1 MEMRIE
7 DELRESI
14 LNKNEII
21 EWLDE
26 HIDQLESNPEYET
39 KHETW
44 YGMLNYAKHD
54 RRLLELALNEIN
66 ELKGRSQRY

>member
-1 MEMRIE
+1 MRIE
-7 DELRESI
+7 DQLREAI
-14 LNKNEII
+14 LENNETI

-26 HIDQLESNPEYET
+26 HIDQLESDREYET

-44 YGMLNYAKHD
+44 YGMLNYAKYN
-54 RRLLELALNEIN
+54 RRLLEAALNEIN